1 MAIKS
6 LQHSSITDNIFYRS
20 LLAGNDAYEPG
31 DEFILAEQVLSSSA
45 ASVTFS
51 GLDTLAAGYEHLQLR
66 YTARSTRAQVN
77 SGMFM
82 RFNADTGNNYVV
94 HALIGD
100 GGSVSSIASTARSTT
115 LALPIPAAN
124 ATASAFGA
132 GVVDF
137 LDPFETTKY
146 TTIKSLGGIASSFN
160 ELQLA
165 SGLWLNTAALT
176 SITLVAILS
185 DQWLTGSRF
194 SLYGIKAA

>member
-1 MAIKS
+1 MLLLGV
-6 LQHSSITDNIFYRS
+6 LQAQAAGGVTPLVTDYD
-20 LLAGNDAYEPG
+20 LLET
-31 DEFILAEQVLSSSA
+31 QVLASSA

-51 GLDTLAAGYEHLQLR
+51 SLSTYAADYQHLQLR